1 MSAAVAFLTTGDMSA
16 AYVLGMTKELKLGYT
31 TGYWGSGP
39 PAGALEAIKTAERLG
54 YSSVWTAEAYGSD
67 ALTPLAWWGAHTSTM
82 QLGTGIVQ
90 MSARTPAATAMAA
103 MTLDHLSGGRV
114 ILGLGVSGPQV
125 VEGWYGQPY
134 PRPLARTREYIDI
147 VRSIVRRDQPVQVSG
162 EFYSMPYAG
171 GTGLGKP
178 LKSTIH
184 PLRAEIP
191 IYLGAEGPKN
201 VALAAEVCDGWL
213 PLFFSP
219 KENDFYENCLNSG
232 FTAAGDATKR
242 DRFEVAS
249 TVTIVAGDDVEK
261 CADMVRPFLALYAGG
276 MGARDANFHFEV
288 FARMGYEAVALR
300 VQELYLQGK
309 KAEAAASI
317 PLAMVEDVALVGPLD
332 KIRGE
337 LDRWRDTCI
346 TTFLVGGPAQMLGTY
361 AELILG

>member
-1 MSAAVAFLTTGDMSA
+1 MARDLQ
-16 AYVLGMTKELKLGYT
+16 LGYT
-31 TGYWGSGP
+31 AGYWGSGP
-39 PAGALEAIKTAERLG
+39 PAGAMEAVQEAERLG
-54 YSSVWTAEAYGSD
+54 FTSVWTAEAYGSD
-67 ALTPLAWWGAHTSTM
+67 ALSPLAWWGAHTERIR
-82 QLGTGIVQ
+82 LGTAIMQ
-90 MSARTPAATAMAA
+90 MGARTPATTAMAA
-103 MTLDHLSGGRV
+103 MSMDHLSGGRF
-114 ILGLGVSGPQV
+114 ILGLGASGPQV
-125 VEGWYGQPY
+125 VEGWYGQSY
-134 PRPLARTREYIDI
+134 NKPLARTREYVKI
-147 VRSIVRRDQPVQVSG
+147 VREIVRREGPVDFHG
-162 EFYSMPYAG
+162 EFYDMPIKN

-184 PLRAEIP
+184 PLRKEIP
-191 IYLGAEGPKN
+191 IFLGAEGPKN
-201 VALAAEVCDGWL
+201 VALAAEICDGWL

-288 FARMGYEAVALR
+288 FARMGYEDVALR